1 MSSTYSTSTSTTNTS
16 SSTRG
21 GSTSTTKTVSGASGK
36 VSDTTQA
43 NFNKYNKDYVQGTSV
58 TDAYTQLQNTLA
70 NKPQDFTSPY
80 TAQLNNI
87 YDKIMNRDKFSYDM
101 NADALYNNY
110 KQQYTQAGKTAM
122 QDTMGQAAALTG
134 GYGSSYAQSV
144 GQQTY
149 NNYLQQLNSIVPE
162 LYDRARASYDSDT
175 QMLQNQYGLAKDAYS
190 RDYGEYRDRVSD
202 WQNDRTYATGV
213 YQNERDY
220 DYNRFNGER
229 NYWNSEY
236 WKERNSEQTSTSRTD
251 TSTWSDTNSTST
263 TTSSS
268 SSSTSSGGGGGAG
281 GGGGG
286 ANDSG
291 IVWRLSTTDATKNA
305 SGSGLTFPKTNYYAT
320 GAKK

>member
-1 MSSTYSTSTSTTNTS
+1 MSSTYSTSTTTTS

-36 VSDTTQA
+36 VDAATQA
-43 NFNKYNKDYVQGTSV
+43 RYDKYNKEYQQGQSV
-58 TDAYTQLQNTLA
+58 TDAYQNMVSINN
-70 NKPQDFTSPY
+70 NKPNDYMSSYQG
-80 TAQLNNI
+80 QLDSLF
-87 YDKIMNRDKFSYDM
+87 DKIVNRDKFSYDM

-110 KQQYTQAGKTAM
+110 KEQYTQSGKQAM
-122 QDTMGQAAALTG
+122 QDTMGQAAMLTG

-149 NNYLQQLNSIVPE
+149 NNYLQQLNSIVPQ
-162 LYDRARASYDSDT
+162 LYDRARAAYDSDT
-175 QMLQNQYGLAKDAYS
+175 QMLMNQYGLVRDA
-190 RDYGEYRDRVSD
+190 DNTAYGRYRDTVSD
-202 WQNDRTYATGV
+202 WQNDRAYYTNF

-220 DYNRFNGER
+220 DYSRFSGER
-229 NYWNSEY
+229 SNASDEY
-236 WKERNSEQTSTSRTD
+236 WKQKNSQQTSTSRTD

-263 TTSSS
+263 TSSS
-268 SSSTSSGGGGGAG
+268 STTSSGGGGGAD

-291 IVWRLSTTDATKNA
+291 IVWRMSTTDATKNA
-305 SGSGLTFPKTNYYAT
+305 SGSGLTFPKTNFYAT